1 MDRFGEIMNRSIIEY
16 FNENNSGVWNDTKQ
30 YVSKFIKRQT
40 EPIIKPKQN
49 NSKISKDNKFSAA
62 ISDYLK
68 GPLDTI
74 RKTRKRYNI

>member
-16 FNENNSGVWNDTKQ
+16 FSENNSGVWNDTKQ

-40 EPIIKPKQN
+40 EPVIKTKPN
-49 NSKISKDNKFSAA
+49 NRISKNNKLSAA

-68 GPLDTI
+68 DSLATI
-74 RKTRKRYNI
+74 KATREKYKI

>member
-1 MDRFGEIMNRSIIEY
+1 MNRSIIEY

-40 EPIIKPKQN
+40 EPVIKPKKKAKKN
-49 NSKISKDNKFSAA
+49 NRVSKNKKFSAA

-68 GPLDTI
+68 GPLATI

>member
-1 MDRFGEIMNRSIIEY
+1 MNRSIIEY

-40 EPIIKPKQN
+40 EPVIKTKQT
-49 NSKISKDNKFSAA
+49 NSKTSKNKKFSAA

-68 GPLDTI
+68 GPLATI

>member
-1 MDRFGEIMNRSIIEY
+1 MNRSIIEY

-40 EPIIKPKQN
+40 EPVIKPKKN
-49 NSKISKDNKFSAA
+49 NRVSKNKKFSAA

-68 GPLDTI
+68 GPLATI